1 MEIGILAF
9 MLFGGWFV
17 ISMIAPSDFELEGN
31 QKKFDMWLGITV
43 AWVLGFTL
51 LILFVAG
58 VFG

>member
-1 MEIGILAF
+1 MDIGILVF

-17 ISMIAPSDFELEGN
+17 ISMIAPSDFELEN
-31 QKKFDMWLGITV
+31 QKKSDMWLGITV

>member
-1 MEIGILAF
+1 MDIGILAF

-17 ISMIAPSDFELEGN
+17 LSMIAPNDFELEGN
-31 QKKFDMWLGITV
+31 QKKSDMWLGIIV